1 MIRAFFEKLLRLI
14 FHNLG
19 YKLLSILLAVIV
31 WAIIQ
36 GEQVQEVSTEVHVT
50 IHVAPGFGVRGDL
63 QRVKAATIRGPQ
75 AWLIE
80 IPQKL
85 AADVFIPPGK
95 LGRYRIRLSKDDVKN
110 LNERLE
116 LVVHEPYID
125 LFVDRL
131 GERTL
136 PVKEVIHGSPP
147 DGLTVEKVN
156 VEPKSVVVKGIR
168 SDLLKLRFVYTEP
181 IDVSGM
187 QESHRNEVKLMNPG
201 FGPDALSTDKAEA
214 FILIGDG
221 KNYRRFA
228 GLPVEVL
235 GSPLKGSVKPLSVNL
250 SVQAAPDVLSRL
262 KRSDIRVS
270 VDANGLAPG
279 RYEREVQVK
288 LPPDVNLIESQPEK
302 VGLTLSKD

>member
-1 MIRAFFEKLLRLI
+1 MIRSLLERIVRLL

-36 GEQVQEVSTEVHVT
+36 GEQVQEVGTEVHVT
-50 IHVAPGFGVRGDL
+50 IHVAPGYGVRGDL

-80 IPQKL
+80 VPQKL

-116 LVVHEPYID
+116 LVIHEPYID
-125 LFVDRL
+125 LFVDRI

-147 DGLTVEKVN
+147 EGFAVEN
-156 VEPKSVVVKGIR
+156 VTIEPKTVTVKGVR
-168 SDLLKLRFVYTEP
+168 SDLLKLRYVYTEP

-201 FGPDALSTDKAEA
+201 FGPNALGTEKAEA

-221 KNYRRFA
+221 KSKKRFA
-228 GLPVEVL
+228 QVPIQLVGVV
-235 GSPLKGSVKPLSVNL
+235 GKASVKPQTISV
-250 SVQAAPDVLSRL
+250 SVQAGPEVLAKLKKSDVTAL
-262 KRSDIRVS
+262 
-270 VDANGLAPG
+270 VDAKDLEAG
-279 RYEREVQVK
+279 RYELDVQIK
-288 LPPDVNLIESQPEK
+288 LPAGTRLIETQPER
-302 VGLTLSKD
+302 VMVSISKD

>member
-1 MIRAFFEKLLRLI
+1 MIKALFEKLLRLL

-36 GEQVQEVSTEVHVT
+36 GEQVQEVSAEVHVT

-80 IPQKL
+80 VPQKL

-116 LVVHEPYID
+116 LVIHEPYID
-125 LFVDRL
+125 LFVDRM
-131 GERTL
+131 GERAL
-136 PVKEVIHGSPP
+136 PVKEVLHGSPP
-147 DGLTVEKVN
+147 EGFTVERVSL
-156 VEPKSVVVKGIR
+156 EPRTVTVKGIR
-168 SDLLKLRFVYTEP
+168 SDLLKLRYVYTEP

-201 FGPDALSTDKAEA
+201 FGPDALSSEKAEA
-214 FILIGDG
+214 FILIGDA
-221 KNYRRFA
+221 KSKRRFTNV
-228 GLPVEVL
+228 PVEIQGTSL
-235 GSPLKGSVKPLSVNL
+235 RASVKPATVNISL
-250 SVQAAPDVLSRL
+250 QASADVLSRI
-262 KRSDIRVS
+262 KKSDISVS
-270 VDANGLAPG
+270 VDALGLAPG
-279 RYEREVQVK
+279 RSEQEVQVK
-288 LPPDVNLIESQPEK
+288 LPPDTHLIESQPEK
-302 VGLTLSKD
+302 VVLTLSKD